1 MLGGFLILVWAFW
14 WVLAGKIGIKVWF
27 LFVRQA
33 ERSRA
38 LGRGGGF
45 VFGMY
50 VVRPGEAGHDGN
62 VFRE

>member
-1 MLGGFLILVWAFW
+1 MGAFLLGGFLILVWAVWAFW

-38 LGRGGGF
+38 LGRGGGVLF
-45 VFGMY
+45 LGCM
-50 VVRPGEAGHDGN
+50 
-62 VFRE
+62 